1 MMTMMTTYSKYINPY
16 MKKILN
22 NEVEHCLE
30 QEQMIKN
37 IVIPVLNREDVYID
51 EERIEKGLSLQKY
64 FPYKLIEWEI
74 FLFALIAGV
83 FIKGK
88 DYDDIFFKEIDVV
101 VGRGA
106 GKNGFI
112 SFLAFYFISPYHGVQ
127 NYDIDILANSELQA
141 YTSFNDVY
149 NVITDNYDKKNNNK
163 KLKKHYYATKTAIWG
178 IKTKSVIRAN
188 TSSKKGKDSKR
199 NGCVI
204 YDEEHEYT
212 DSTNKNTLKSG
223 LGKVE
228 FGREITITT
237 NGHVR
242 GGVLDKDL
250 DRFKDILKEYN
261 PKNRT
266 LVFWCRIEK
275 QEEWKDSSKWIKANP
290 SINDFKELKNTIEK
304 EVMDMPYN
312 QDYFPEF
319 MAKRMNFPIGD
330 KDVEV
335 AKWEDIKA
343 CNKELINLEG
353 CECVG
358 GLDYAKTDDFVGVCL
373 LFKKSEQFYV
383 IHHSFVCSKS
393 RDLSGIKAPLKEWGK
408 NGMLTIVDDVEIS
421 PSIVINWFF
430 EKAQKYRIKKIAI
443 DYFRFSLMN
452 LELKKIGFDAY
463 EKKNV
468 KLVRPSDIMKV
479 APVINSTFVNHNF
492 SWGDSPLMNWY
503 VNNTKKIMTNG
514 NITYG
519 KIEEHYRKTDGF
531 MALVSAM
538 TLYEELANTNED
550 AQIFDAIDF

>member
-1 MMTMMTTYSKYINPY
+1 MTTMMKTYSKYINPY
-16 MKKILN
+16 IEKILN

-30 QEQMIKN
+30 QEQMINN
-37 IVIPVLNREDVYID
+37 IVIPVLEREDVYID

-88 DYDDIFFKEIDVV
+88 DYDDIFFKEIDVI

-149 NVITDNYDKKNNNK
+149 NVITDNHDKKNNSK
-163 KLKKHYYATKTAIWG
+163 KLKKHYYATKTAILG
-178 IKTKSVIRAN
+178 IKTKSIIRAN
-188 TSSKKGKDSKR
+188 TSSKRGKDSKR
-199 NGCVI
+199 TGCVI

-223 LGKVE
+223 LGKVK

-275 QEEWKDSSKWIKANP
+275 QEEWKDPFKWVKANP
-290 SINDFKELKNTIEK
+290 SINDFKELRNTIEK
-304 EVMDMPYN
+304 EVIDMPYN

-343 CNKELINLEG
+343 CNQELIDLEG

-383 IHHSFVCSKS
+383 IHHSFVCTKS
-393 RDLSGIKAPLKEWGK
+393 RDLQGIKAPLKEWEQSR
-408 NGMLTIVDDVEIS
+408 TI
-421 PSIVINWFF
+421 
-430 EKAQKYRIKKIAI
+430 
-443 DYFRFSLMN
+443 
-452 LELKKIGFDAY
+452 
-463 EKKNV
+463 
-468 KLVRPSDIMKV
+468 
-479 APVINSTFVNHNF
+479 NF
-492 SWGDSPLMNWY
+492 Y
-503 VNNTKKIMTNG
+503 
-514 NITYG
+514 
-519 KIEEHYRKTDGF
+519 
-531 MALVSAM
+531 
-538 TLYEELANTNED
+538 
-550 AQIFDAIDF
+550 